1 MCDKSFLDVTI
12 KKMTTEIMNNKEVN
26 IVKALDTINLIFERC
41 ASGINSLPPTVLYNE
56 GWMLRLLLEWFS
68 QQPASGHPLDFS
80 EGSRWYSEAL
90 IPSAFL
96 PRKQGD
102 KFAETWTHA
111 DGVIGHFK
119 IGENRD
125 TDLTLL
131 TDATTLK
138 VLEAK
143 MLSRLSK
150 GIKNAEY
157 YNQAARYIACIA
169 EILKRAKMDPIVMAS
184 VSFYVIAPK
193 SQIEKGL
200 FAAELSKES
209 ISSIVEKGV
218 KEHDDEHKTDK
229 IKWFQDWF
237 LPTLERT
244 DIQSI
249 SWEDILLHL
258 KNVDPHV
265 GSDLSIFYEK
275 CRHYNKI
282 KDTDNS
288 SQGPWKQ

>member
-1 MCDKSFLDVTI
+1 M
-12 KKMTTEIMNNKEVN
+12 
-26 IVKALDTINLIFERC
+26 KAIDSINLILERC
-41 ASGINSLPPTVLYNE
+41 ESNMCSMPPTVLYNE

-68 QQPASGHPLDFS
+68 QQQASGHPLDFTD
-80 EGSRWYSEAL
+80 GSRWYSEAL

-96 PRKQGD
+96 PRKRGD

-111 DGVIGHFK
+111 DGVIGHFE
-119 IGENRD
+119 IGKDKNRD
-125 TDLTLL
+125 TALTLL
-131 TDATTLK
+131 REATVFK

-169 EILKRAKMDPIVMAS
+169 EILRLEEKSPAEMVS

-200 FAAELSKES
+200 FSAELSKES
-209 ISSIVEKGV
+209 IRSIVEKRAYEYDRAY
-218 KEHDDEHKTDK
+218 EHDDEHKTDK

-237 LPTLERT
+237 LPTIEKT

-258 KNVDPHV
+258 NNVDPHV
-265 GSDLSIFYEK
+265 GNDLSIFYEK

-282 KDTDNS
+282 KGTDNS
-288 SQGPWKQ
+288 STKEI